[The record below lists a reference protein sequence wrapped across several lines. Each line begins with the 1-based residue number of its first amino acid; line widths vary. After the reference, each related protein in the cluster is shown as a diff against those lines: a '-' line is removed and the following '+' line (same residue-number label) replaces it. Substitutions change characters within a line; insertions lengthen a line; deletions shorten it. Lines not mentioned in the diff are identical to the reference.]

1 VAELVFRDGVMEQIR
16 MREPRYAEG
25 AYLFV
30 LAALEHAQSR
40 LASRQHIGGRDL
52 ALACRDL
59 ALERYGVMARIVLE
73 RWGVKCTEDIG
84 SVVFTLVGLG
94 YLASLP
100 TDTRDHFSNVYDFE
114 TAFERE
120 YPWKAAALV

>member
-1 VAELVFRDGVMEQIR
+1 MEQIR
-16 MREPRYAEG
+16 LIEPRYAEG

-30 LAALEHAQSR
+30 LSALEHAQAR
-40 LASRQHIGGRDL
+40 LGVRQHISGRDL

-59 ALERYGVMARIVLE
+59 ALERYGVMARVVLE
-73 RWGVKCTEDIG
+73 RWGILSTEDIG
-84 SVVFTLVGLG
+84 AVVFTLVELG

-100 TDTRDHFSNVYDFE
+100 TDTRDHFTNVYDFE

-120 YPWKAAALV
+120 YPWSAAALV